1 MQEGYNFLG
10 LMDSSNYSSD
20 NCLAALL
27 GRSLNPTADI
37 NEKNPGKHPLYE
49 SEPLLMPMGADKCH

>member
-27 GRSLNPTADI
+27 GRSLNPIAAM
-37 NEKNPGKHPLYE
+37 NEKNRGKHPLYE
-49 SEPLLMPMGADKCH
+49 SEALLMIMSAGKCH